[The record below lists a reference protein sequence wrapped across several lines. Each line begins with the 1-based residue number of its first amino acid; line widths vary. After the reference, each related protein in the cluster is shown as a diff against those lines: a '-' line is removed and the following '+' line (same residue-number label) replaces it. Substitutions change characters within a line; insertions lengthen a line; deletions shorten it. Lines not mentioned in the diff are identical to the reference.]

1 MPNFKNFKNEKND
14 YKVILGDCIENLKT
28 IRDETVDL
36 VIADPPYFKVVNQK
50 WDYEWKTDDLYLEWT
65 NKWMKEAIRVL
76 RKGGTLYLFGYF
88 RTLAQILSNLKNSE
102 LEFRQQII
110 LDKGLR
116 SISGRKTS
124 TYRLFP
130 NVTESILFFV
140 KDNKKFIK
148 PLLKKRQEKL
158 KLSSKQINELL
169 GVKSN
174 GGGMW
179 SIYTG
184 KNICE
189 QLPTKEFWDKLQK
202 ILKFKYKYSKIAQ
215 TFNIIP
221 GFTDVWRDIDFYK
234 EKKFHKTQKPL
245 KLIERL
251 ILSSSNPNDLI
262 LDPFGGSGATII
274 GSLINHRDCI
284 TIEKDKEYFNIISQ
298 RVESFI
304 NPLKNFQSS
313 SN

>member
-14 YKVILGDCIENLKT
+14 YKVILGDCIENLKK
-28 IRDETVDL
+28 IEDETVDL

-65 NKWMKEAIRVL
+65 SKWMKEAIRVL

-158 KLSSKQINELL
+158 KLSSKQIN
-169 GVKSN
+169 
-174 GGGMW
+174 
-179 SIYTG
+179 
-184 KNICE
+184 
-189 QLPTKEFWDKLQK
+189 
-202 ILKFKYKYSKIAQ
+202 
-215 TFNIIP
+215 
-221 GFTDVWRDIDFYK
+221 
-234 EKKFHKTQKPL
+234 
-245 KLIERL
+245 
-251 ILSSSNPNDLI
+251 
-262 LDPFGGSGATII
+262 
-274 GSLINHRDCI
+274 
-284 TIEKDKEYFNIISQ
+284 
-298 RVESFI
+298 
-304 NPLKNFQSS
+304 
-313 SN
+313 

>member
-1 MPNFKNFKNEKND
+1 MQDLIKHKNGKNNYQIIFGDALEK
-14 YKVILGDCIENLKT
+14 LKL
-28 IRDETVDL
+28 IKDESVDL
-36 VIADPPYFKVVNQK
+36 IISDPPYFKTINQK
-50 WDYEWKTDDLYLEWT
+50 WDYEWKTNDLYLDWT
-65 NKWMKEAIRVL
+65 NKWIEQVIRVL
-76 RKGGTLYLFGYF
+76 RKGGTFYLFGYF
-88 RTLAQILSNLKNSE
+88 RTLSHILTNLKNTE
-102 LEFRQQII
+102 LVFRQQII

-124 TYRLFP
+124 TYKLFP
-130 NVTESILFFV
+130 NVTESILFFI

-158 KLSSKQINELL
+158 KLTSKQINKLL
-169 GVKSN
+169 GVKFN

-189 QLPTKEFWDKLQK
+189 QLPTKEFWVKLQK
-202 ILKFKYKYSKIAQ
+202 ILKFKYNYNKISQ

-221 GFTDVWRDIDFYK
+221 GYTDVWRDIDFYK
-234 EKKFHKTQKPL
+234 ENKFHPTQKPL

-251 ILSSSNPNDLI
+251 ILSSSNPNDLV
-262 LDPFGGSGATII
+262 LDLFSGSGSTII
-274 GSLINHRDCI
+274 ASIKNHRDCI
-284 TIEKDKEYFNIISQ
+284 AIEKDKDYFKIINK

-304 NPLKNFQSS
+304 NPLKDFLSASS
-313 SN
+313 

>member
-1 MPNFKNFKNEKND
+1 MENIKKYKNEKND
-14 YKVILGDCIENLKT
+14 YQVILGDTLDKLQAIK
-28 IRDETVDL
+28 DETVDL
-36 VIADPPYFKVVNQK
+36 VIADPPYFKVINQK
-50 WDYEWKTDDLYLEWT
+50 WDYVWKTDEQYLEWSQ
-65 NKWMKEAIRVL
+65 KWINQIIRVL
-76 RKGGTLYLFGYF
+76 RKGGSFYLFGYF
-88 RTLAQILSNLKNSE
+88 RVLPYLMSNLKNTE

-110 LDKGLR
+110 IDKGLR

-124 TYRLFP
+124 TYRMFP

-148 PLLKKRQEKL
+148 PLLKKRQEEL
-158 KLSSKQINELL
+158 KLTSKEINELL

-189 QLPTKEFWDKLQK
+189 QLPTEEFWNKLQK
-202 ILKFKYKYSKIAQ
+202 ILKFKYDYKKLSQ

-234 EKKFHKTQKPL
+234 EKKFHPTQKPAE
-245 KLIERL
+245 LIERL
-251 ILSSSNPNDLI
+251 LLSSSNANDLV
-262 LDPFGGSGATII
+262 LDPFAGSGSTII
-274 GSLINHRDCI
+274 NCLKNQRDCI
-284 TIEKDKEYFNIISQ
+284 TIEIDKNYFDIINE
-298 RVESFI
+298 RVDSYI
-304 NPLKNFQSS
+304 NPLKDFESA
-313 SN
+313 